1 MQIDLKYGNSYT
13 QLKLD
18 DKNLIGVLEL
28 KKSSGIPDVI
38 KAEKEALANPIG
50 SKKLSEI
57 AKGKKTACVVVSD
70 YTRGCPYSKPNF
82 NLLLPIIDELHAAGI
97 KDEDIK
103 FLVGTGAHRAHTE
116 KENIDNY
123 GQEIVEKYQIISHD
137 CDKNNVSLGTLSTG
151 NELLIDKAWVDADVR
166 VMTGLITTHYF
177 GGFSGGRKGILPGI
191 VDRETIRKNHA
202 MIVHPDVDIAKTKGN
217 PISDEMDEAAR
228 KARVDFLLNVVIND
242 KKEIVKIV
250 AGDLEKAYDEGWKAC
265 RDLYMVN
272 FKKKADAVFACAG
285 GYPKDVSLYQ
295 SQKTINNAKLLLKD
309 GGTIVLISECSEGI
323 GSDTFAKWLQEASSL
338 DELLSTDP
346 AKIVVGGHTAVGN
359 AKVLKKFDILVVSK
373 IPKAE
378 LESRFY
384 EHSEGID
391 QAIKWVKEKHG
402 EDFKSYVMPQGGLIY
417 PCPEESIG
425 CSCCSR

>member
-1 MQIDLKYGNSYT
+1 MQIELKYGTSYT

-28 KKSSGIPDVI
+28 KKSSGIPDAI
-38 KAEKEALANPIG
+38 KAEKEALANPIS

-70 YTRGCPYSKPNF
+70 YTRGCPYSRPNF

-97 KDEDIK
+97 QDQDIK

-123 GQEIVEKYQIISHD
+123 GQEIVNKYQIISHD

-151 NELLIDKAWVDADVR
+151 NELLIDKVWVDADVR

-177 GGFSGGRKGILPGI
+177 GGFSGGRKGVLPGI
-191 VDRETIRKNHA
+191 VARETIRKNHA

-217 PISDEMDEAAR
+217 PISDEMDQAAQ

-242 KKEIVKIV
+242 KKEMVKIV
-250 AGDLEKAYDEGWKAC
+250 AGDLDKAYDEGWKAC

-272 FKKKADAVFACAG
+272 FKKKADVAFACAG

-295 SQKTINNAKLLLKD
+295 SQKTINNAKLVLKD

-323 GSDTFAKWLQEASSL
+323 GSDTFAKWLKEARSL

-373 IPKAE
+373 ISKVE

-384 EHSEGID
+384 EHAEGID
-391 QAIKWVKEKHG
+391 QAKEWVKEKHG

-417 PCPEESIG
+417 PCPEEETR
-425 CSCCSR
+425 CTCCSG

>member
-1 MQIDLKYGNSYT
+1 MQIDLKYGTSHT
-13 QLKLD
+13 QLNLD
-18 DKNLIGVLEL
+18 DRNSIGVLEL

-50 SKKLSEI
+50 SERLSEI

-70 YTRGCPYSKPNF
+70 YTRGCPYSRPNF

-97 KDEDIK
+97 KDQDIK
-103 FLVGTGAHRAHTE
+103 FLVGTGAHRAHSKQE
-116 KENIDNY
+116 DVDNF
-123 GQEIVEKYQIISHD
+123 GAEIVDKYQVISHD
-137 CDKNNVSLGTLSTG
+137 CDKSNVSLGMLSTG
-151 NELLIDKAWVDADVR
+151 NELLIDKVWTDADVR
-166 VMTGLITTHYF
+166 VMTGIITTHYF

-191 VDRETIRKNHA
+191 VARETIRKNHA

-250 AGDLEKAYDEGWKAC
+250 AGDLDKAYDQGWKTC
-265 RDLYMVN
+265 RDLYLVP
-272 FKKKADAVFACAG
+272 FGEKADVVFACAG

-295 SQKTINNAKLLLKD
+295 SQKTINNAKLVLKV

-323 GSDTFAKWLQEASSL
+323 GSDTFAKWLKEASSL
-338 DELLSTDP
+338 DELLNTDP

-359 AKVLKKFDILVVSK
+359 AKVLKRFDILVVSR
-373 IPKAE
+373 IPKEE
-378 LESRFY
+378 LETRFY
-384 EHSEGID
+384 EHADGID
-391 QAIKWVKEKHG
+391 QAMKWVIDKHG
-402 EDFKSYVMPQGGLIY
+402 EDFRAYVMPQGGLIY
-417 PCPEESIG
+417 PCAEGEV
-425 CSCCSR
+425 CRK